1 MGSRFS
7 LFCTLHTSCYTL
19 LSLVARRNMRLPL
32 RLRAFTLSPRCV
44 LYAPTRLRTA
54 GWAFELRAHKW
65 QMANNGVGYI

>member
-7 LFCTLHTSCYTL
+7 LFCTPHTSCYTL

-44 LYAPTRLRTA
+44 L
-54 GWAFELRAHKW
+54 
-65 QMANNGVGYI
+65 